1 VKSKD
6 PVQFHLGVIRFA
18 APFLPSLRCAA
29 GTPGPNFKSGPVD
42 CCSPSAAELRHDC
55 GVRAP
60 ISAAIMALI
69 WSLPAWAAPARRQKE
84 KLPKVRE
91 LDSGIVWQRDRAT
104 GELKAVAKA
113 APGEE
118 ARSGAETA
126 GPRAIRSTTQMVA
139 VTCMVST
146 RDGLPVPGLKRAD
159 FRVYDNGA
167 EQRVAYFD
175 ASTQPASVAIVIDAS
190 PSVLP
195 DSDQMKKAADALID
209 ALAPLDQAAIVDFA
223 RHTYLQLPFS
233 DVRELMRR
241 AIARVNVQE
250 LFADTGGSNI
260 YEAVYLAA
268 HDLFHGRTGRK
279 AIVLL
284 TDGQDSGLGLTLDPE
299 SERPSPTDLDRLT
312 FDDLSRLLA
321 AQDIQVFAVST
332 ENRPPIMT
340 TQWLAAHRGTT
351 LVSPD
356 ALKAGI
362 PAYTVYLAELVRRA
376 GGQLYFLHEAPT
388 LADTFRQ
395 IAQKIRAEYTLGY
408 YPQIGPGSAGP
419 AGWHR
424 LRVELPGEPNVAVSN
439 RTAYYAAASN

>member
-1 VKSKD
+1 M
-6 PVQFHLGVIRFA
+6 
-18 APFLPSLRCAA
+18 
-29 GTPGPNFKSGPVD
+29 
-42 CCSPSAAELRHDC
+42 RHDC
-55 GVRAP
+55 RVRIRILTATL
-60 ISAAIMALI
+60 ALI
-69 WSLPAWAAPARRQKE
+69 CGLPIWAAQQKE
-84 KLPKVRE
+84 KLPKARE
-91 LDSGIVWQRDRAT
+91 LDTGIVWQRDRAT
-104 GELKAVAKA
+104 GELKAVAKGS
-113 APGEE
+113 PGEE
-118 ARSGAETA
+118 ARSSGETA

-139 VTCMVST
+139 VTCTVST
-146 RDGLPVPGLKRAD
+146 RDGLPVPGLARAD
-159 FRVYDNGA
+159 FRIYDNGA
-167 EQRVAYFD
+167 EQKVAYFD

-195 DSDQMKKAADALID
+195 DADQMKKAADALID

-250 LFADTGGSNI
+250 LFGDTGGSNI
-260 YEAVYLAA
+260 YEAVYLTARE
-268 HDLFHGRTGRK
+268 LFHGRTGRK

-312 FDDLSRLLA
+312 FDDLSELLA

-332 ENRPPIMT
+332 ENRPRIMT
-340 TQWLAAHRGTT
+340 VQWLAAHRGTT

-408 YPQIGPGSAGP
+408 YPQIEPGGAGPG
-419 AGWHR
+419 GWHR
-424 LRVELPGEPNVAVSN
+424 LHVDVPGEPNVAVSN
-439 RTAYYAAASN
+439 RAAYYVPASN